1 MVVSV
6 KVLPDKPHKESRKQ
20 KDFHQKSFF
29 MCNFIRQAPTQLQVH
44 NNNFLALLFF
54 HQERIA
60 QPLLLQ
66 AEASSLAAQ
75 LFL

>member
-29 MCNFIRQAPTQLQVH
+29 MCNFIRQAPKQLQIH
-44 NNNFLALLFF
+44 NKYFSCTSFF

-66 AEASSLAAQ
+66 AEASSLAAE